1 MDIDSSILIVSD
13 LHLGSR
19 MARAKDLAA
28 FLARTDFGTL
38 ILNGDILDNPNL
50 RFLSPDHWQL
60 LTRLRE
66 IALSGKRVIW
76 VAGNHDFFAKQF
88 FKSLGIETH
97 THFSFT
103 WSGKRC
109 VVLHGHQYDKFLIQ
123 SEPLATTLNRSY
135 RLIQR
140 FDGQKKRMS
149 GFVKKRYKVW
159 LRVSKRVAKGALEY
173 ASGKGMDYV
182 FCGHTH
188 DCLTMKAGKA
198 TYLNS
203 GCWVDDKCSYILLKD
218 GEVRMESVLVGKPQ
232 AVKV

>member
-1 MDIDSSILIVSD
+1 
-13 LHLGSR
+13 
-19 MARAKDLAA
+19 
-28 FLARTDFGTL
+28 
-38 ILNGDILDNPNL
+38 
-50 RFLSPDHWQL
+50 
-60 LTRLRE
+60 
-66 IALSGKRVIW
+66 
-76 VAGNHDFFAKQF
+76 
-88 FKSLGIETH
+88 
-97 THFSFT
+97 
-103 WSGKRC
+103 
-109 VVLHGHQYDKFLIQ
+109 
-123 SEPLATTLNRSY
+123 LNRSY

-159 LRVSKRVAKGALEY
+159 LRVFKRVAKGALEY